1 CAVLLPI
8 FKDFQ
13 GLAISEN
20 LFMSEYFYCFIK
32 LMIIKGMFVFV
43 RSIKGK
49 GFQAFQ
55 AVFIG

>member
-1 CAVLLPI
+1 MLPI
-8 FKDFQ
+8 FMDFQ

-20 LFMSEYFYCFIK
+20 LFMPEYFYCFIK
-32 LMIIKGMFVFV
+32 LLIIKVIFIYA